1 MAAPDEVAVHVRVD
15 EHAGTPGEE
24 AHLTEGE
31 EAHLTEGE
39 EAHLTEGEDDVVL
52 NKLAE
57 GIFGLLGPAVN
68 EIDDRVADVR

>member
-15 EHAGTPGEE
+15 EHAGTP
-24 AHLTEGE
+24 GE